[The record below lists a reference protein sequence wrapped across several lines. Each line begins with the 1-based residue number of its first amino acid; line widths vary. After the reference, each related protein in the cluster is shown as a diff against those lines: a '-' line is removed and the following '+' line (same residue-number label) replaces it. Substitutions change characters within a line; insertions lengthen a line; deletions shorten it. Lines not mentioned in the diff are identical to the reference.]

1 MTDTIVFLDPLKPA
15 QMERLA
21 PFAAPRFEIVV
32 AASREPADQMAA
44 IRSGAY
50 AITGDV
56 RVSAE
61 MMREGAAAGLR
72 AVHKWG
78 VGYDNIDLEAARR
91 HGVRVMRT
99 TGSNAV
105 PVAETAVAMM
115 LALSRRVVAGH
126 IGVLNGGWPKGEIGP
141 TTMML
146 SGKTVGLIGMG
157 YIGTVVARLLSGFGC
172 RILYAKPNPLPQ
184 DEASALGVTHV
195 TLAALL
201 AEADVVSLHCALNE
215 ATRGLIGAAELAAM
229 KRGALLVNTAR
240 GGIVD
245 EDALADALECGHIA
259 GAALDV
265 FEVEPVPAGHRL
277 VGLPGV
283 IATPHTAAQAADNFA
298 ATVNRM
304 IANITHIADGSEP
317 PALDVLV

>member
-21 PFAAPRFEIVV
+21 PFAAPRFAIRT
-32 AASREPADQMAA
+32 AASRERSDQVEA
-44 IRSGAY
+44 IRAATY

-56 RVSAE
+56 PVDAAL
-61 MMREGAAAGLR
+61 MGEGAAAGLR

-91 HGVRVMRT
+91 LGVRVMRT

-126 IGVLNGGWPKGEIGP
+126 LGVLGGGWPKGEIGP

-146 SGKTVGLIGMG
+146 SGKTVGLVGMG

-172 RILYAKPNPLPQ
+172 PILYAKPHALP
-184 DEASALGVTHV
+184 EAEAAALNATHV
-195 TLAALL
+195 PLERLL
-201 AEADVVSLHCALNE
+201 AEADIVSLHCALND
-215 ATRGLIGAAELAAM
+215 ATRGLIGAAELASM

-245 EDALADALECGHIA
+245 EDALADAIECGHLA

-265 FEVEPVPAGHRL
+265 FAEEPVPAGHRL

-283 IATPHTAAQAADNFA
+283 ITTPHTAAQAADNFA
-298 ATVNRM
+298 ATVSRM
-304 IANITHIADGSEP
+304 IANITHVAEGRQP
-317 PALDVLV
+317 PEVDVLV